1 MLVRFDRFPVRHNG
15 DVLEFEKGID
25 SLFDGILRPGLA
37 SWSGRLPAVD
47 VAEYPAET
55 VIVAELPGVKKEDV
69 KISFEKGQL
78 TLSGEWKTQAAAEE
92 ASHVR
97 NELRRGSFTRSF
109 EIGHEVNADAISA
122 ELADGILRVVLP
134 KVEEAKPREI
144 SVKVK

>member
-1 MLVRFDRFPVRHNG
+1 MLVRFDRFPMRSNG
-15 DVLEFEKGID
+15 DVLEFEKGFN
-25 SLFDGILRPGLA
+25 SLFDGILRPGPA

-69 KISFEKGQL
+69 KISFEKGLL
-78 TLSGEWKTQAAAEE
+78 TISGERKSRTEQEE
-92 ASHVR
+92 ASQVR
-97 NELRRGSFTRSF
+97 SELRHGSFTRSF
-109 EIGHEVNADAISA
+109 EIGHEVNADAITA